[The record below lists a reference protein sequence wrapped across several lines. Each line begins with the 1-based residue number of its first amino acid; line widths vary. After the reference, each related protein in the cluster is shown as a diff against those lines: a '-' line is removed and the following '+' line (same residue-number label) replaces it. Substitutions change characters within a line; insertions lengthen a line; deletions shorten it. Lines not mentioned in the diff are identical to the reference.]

1 MGAVDHATV
10 SLPARERPMNTGC
23 AAALSCRRLNGLFTR
38 AIFAREGS
46 LFVTHKHAFRRSSHV
61 LMVVVRPLFLG
72 LALATALTVA
82 RSQGASEQKPVAR
95 RNGAASGKE
104 IFVKYCASCHGTDG
118 SGSGPAAAA
127 MKTPPPD
134 LTTLARRHEGKYPA
148 GYVGALL
155 KFGHSLASHGSED
168 MPVWGL
174 RFKEIDPARDP
185 TGQQHIDD
193 VVAYIASIQ
202 AK

>member
-1 MGAVDHATV
+1 
-10 SLPARERPMNTGC
+10 
-23 AAALSCRRLNGLFTR
+23 
-38 AIFAREGS
+38 
-46 LFVTHKHAFRRSSHV
+46 
-61 LMVVVRPLFLG
+61 VRPYRDIVAPVIHARIPRKDRNIVISVLGPFLLG
-72 LALATALTVA
+72 LALVTGLAIA
-82 RSQGASEQKPVAR
+82 RPQGTSEQKPVAR
-95 RNGAASGKE
+95 RNGATVGKE
-104 IFVKYCASCHGTDG
+104 IFVKYCASCHGADG
-118 SGSGPAAAA
+118 AGNGPASVA

-155 KFGHSLASHGSED
+155 EFGRSLASHGSEV

-174 RFKEIDPARDP
+174 PFKELDPARDP

-202 AK
+202 TK

>member
-1 MGAVDHATV
+1 LTGV
-10 SLPARERPMNTGC
+10 SIARP
-23 AAALSCRRLNGLFTR
+23 
-38 AIFAREGS
+38 
-46 LFVTHKHAFRRSSHV
+46 
-61 LMVVVRPLFLG
+61 
-72 LALATALTVA
+72 
-82 RSQGASEQKPVAR
+82 QGTSEQKPVAR
-95 RNGAASGKE
+95 RNGAAVGKE

-118 SGSGPAAAA
+118 AGCGPAAVAT
-127 MKTPPPD
+127 KTPPPD

-155 KFGHSLASHGSED
+155 KFGHSLASHGSEN

-174 RFKEIDPARDP
+174 RFKDLDPVRDP